1 MNNTKSE
8 YTCMTHVLLQPPFMC
23 GVLNTQVSSAIA
35 TFVMLFSA
43 SMSVVEYSLLGRL
56 PRDHG
61 MDFSTFVMLHFS
73 FSLTNPLES
82 GFCQEHVLSQQFRQF
97 QVI

>member
-1 MNNTKSE
+1 
-8 YTCMTHVLLQPPFMC
+8 MC
-23 GVLNTQVSSAIA
+23 GVFNTQVSSATA

-61 MDFSTFVMLHFS
+61 MYFSTFVMLH

-82 GFCQEHVLSQQFRQF
+82 GFCQGHVLSQQFRQF
-97 QVI
+97 HVI